1 MGSLPFAAREG
12 EEDQYRGLLQFCSGN
27 TWHHGHHPLISQVI
41 YFAYDAENQLASRQ
55 VYNDHMRFPFFGGE
69 IGLFSVFFF
78 TVIEY
83 IFVTYT
89 SSHMSTVQCVHQWF
103 NVP

>member
-12 EEDQYRGLLQFCSGN
+12 EEDQDRGLLQFCSGN
-27 TWHHGHHPLISQVI
+27 TCHHGHHPLISQVI

-78 TVIEY
+78 HRYRIYLCYLHIISPVHCS
-83 IFVTYT
+83 VCT
-89 SSHMSTVQCVHQWF
+89 SMV
-103 NVP
+103 